1 MRHLTMAMA
10 LLAVVASGNVTAQ
23 RKPYRGVN
31 DTYAPPQFA
40 SRAGWSIRAAH
51 LKELVLA
58 SAGLVPMPDR
68 TPLRAEVF
76 GQVTRADYS
85 VSKVY
90 FESLPGFFVTG

>member
-1 MRHLTMAMA
+1 MRHLIVAVA
-10 LLAVVASGNVTAQ
+10 ALAVLAGAGVTAQ

-40 SRAGWSIRAAH
+40 SRAGWNIRAAH

-68 TPLRAEVF
+68 TPLNAQVF
-76 GQVTRADYS
+76 GQITQCRLQRLEGVLRKPS
-85 VSKVY
+85 GI
-90 FESLPGFFVTG
+90 FRHR